1 MEDNQN
7 TIAFIQWL
15 AKSLDQDPET
25 IMQSVEEAM
34 KTEEGQQQIMQL
46 YQKFEQQ
53 EQQNQMFKKGGKIDA
68 FARKYAGGGNFYKRW
83 TADDIRK
90 LQTFLAGHGYNPGD
104 LDGIMGAKTIAAI
117 KAYQKDHNLTQ
128 DSLWGTNTNKE
139 QKVLSSDIIN
149 KGVYR
154 PTHSYERGTMQA
166 YDNTAITNIRQMD
179 PKTFQELYM
188 YYLNHPEEFFDET
201 NANASKFRQI
211 LHNSGKT
218 GADIIN
224 QIYAGT
230 NPDERRAI
238 AGKIKTGQINSDET
252 KSAIYRA
259 QEQVAPVVGGLLAA
273 PMAIGTAL
281 AAPVATVGGL
291 VGAKFGADVG
301 RGIGEDIAMSSK
313 DKAIYHDATATNYGV
328 GNITYDPERRIQESG
343 DLGAAYGGIA
353 GAALGALGAQNVG
366 KIQQAWNTA
375 LENERA
381 AIGASSGKDAS
392 IELNSRYADKYHPSA
407 NNYRRLRPYS
417 NPEIGNNR
425 LVDDGIAH
433 WVYPGVSGYKHGGE
447 LPLIKKAQSG
457 IKVPIRSNPTFAR
470 WSAEWNAKKDPAEGI
485 EDRRTGYAMDSKGGQ
500 YYFEDGVKDGYSF
513 KTYMTV
519 PQPGDTIVTQK
530 VASDKGWL
538 DNDYP
543 MGSYEYK
550 SVMSRNRGNKGWTIM
565 DAIRKVMDKK

>member
-68 FARKYAGGGNFYKRW
+68 FVIKY
-83 TADDIRK
+83 
-90 LQTFLAGHGYNPGD
+90 
-104 LDGIMGAKTIAAI
+104 
-117 KAYQKDHNLTQ
+117 
-128 DSLWGTNTNKE
+128 
-139 QKVLSSDIIN
+139 
-149 KGVYR
+149 
-154 PTHSYERGTMQA
+154 
-166 YDNTAITNIRQMD
+166 
-179 PKTFQELYM
+179 
-188 YYLNHPEEFFDET
+188 
-201 NANASKFRQI
+201 
-211 LHNSGKT
+211 
-218 GADIIN
+218 
-224 QIYAGT
+224 
-230 NPDERRAI
+230 
-238 AGKIKTGQINSDET
+238 
-252 KSAIYRA
+252 
-259 QEQVAPVVGGLLAA
+259 
-273 PMAIGTAL
+273 
-281 AAPVATVGGL
+281 
-291 VGAKFGADVG
+291 
-301 RGIGEDIAMSSK
+301 
-313 DKAIYHDATATNYGV
+313 
-328 GNITYDPERRIQESG
+328 
-343 DLGAAYGGIA
+343 
-353 GAALGALGAQNVG
+353 
-366 KIQQAWNTA
+366 
-375 LENERA
+375 
-381 AIGASSGKDAS
+381 
-392 IELNSRYADKYHPSA
+392 
-407 NNYRRLRPYS
+407 
-417 NPEIGNNR
+417 
-425 LVDDGIAH
+425 
-433 WVYPGVSGYKHGGE
+433 
-447 LPLIKKAQSG
+447 AQSG

-485 EDRRTGYAMDSKGGQ
+485 EDRRTGYVMDSKGGQ